1 MAINDNLAYQEEPLY
16 EILDGKVLAMSPAAP
31 RHNRIAGNIFLIFG
45 NNLKKKKCVPFGDGT
60 AVYLDEQNRFIPD
73 FMVVCDRSKIQSK
86 WVYGAPD
93 LVVEILSPSTA
104 RNDRMRKKD
113 VYAASGV
120 PEYWIVSPE
129 EQSIEVYLLR
139 DGAYTLDNLYAYCSD
154 EDQADMT
161 EAEKAG
167 LTAEFKCHLFDD
179 LTIRLE
185 DIFGDL
191 F

>member
-45 NNLKKKKCVPFGDGT
+45 NYLKKKKCVPFGDGT

-93 LVVEILSPSTA
+93 LLVEILSPSTA

-139 DGAYTLDNLYAYCSD
+139 DGAYILDNLYAYCSD

>member
-1 MAINDNLAYQEEPLY
+1 MAINDNLACQEEPLY

-45 NNLKKKKCVPFGDGT
+45 NYLKKKKCVPFGDGT

-93 LVVEILSPSTA
+93 LLVEILSPSTA

>member
-45 NNLKKKKCVPFGDGT
+45 NYLKKKKCVPLGDGT

-93 LVVEILSPSTA
+93 LLVEILSPSTA

-120 PEYWIVSPE
+120 PEYWIVSPK

>member
-1 MAINDNLAYQEEPLY
+1 MAANDNLAYQEEPLY
-16 EILDGKVLAMSPAAP
+16 EIMDGEVRAMSPAAP

-45 NNLKKKKCVPFGDGT
+45 NYLKKKKCVPFGDGT
-60 AVYLDEQNRFIPD
+60 AVYLDEQHRFIPD
-73 FMVVCDRSKIQSK
+73 FMVVCDRNKIQSR
-86 WVYGAPD
+86 WVYGPPD
-93 LVVEILSPSTA
+93 LLAEILSPSTA

-129 EQSIEVYLLR
+129 ERSIEVYHLQ
-139 DGAYTLDNLYAYCSD
+139 DGAYILDNLYAYCSA
-154 EDQADMT
+154 EDLADMT

-167 LTAEFKCHLFDD
+167 ITSEFQCRLFPD

>member
-45 NNLKKKKCVPFGDGT
+45 NYLKKKKCVPFGDGT

-93 LVVEILSPSTA
+93 LLVEILSPSTA

-120 PEYWIVSPE
+120 LEYWIVSPE

>member
-1 MAINDNLAYQEEPLY
+1 MKSWTGRFWRCRQPLPGTTVLP
-16 EILDGKVLAMSPAAP
+16 EIFSS
-31 RHNRIAGNIFLIFG
+31 FG
-45 NNLKKKKCVPFGDGT
+45 NYLKKKKCVPFGDGT

-93 LVVEILSPSTA
+93 LLVEILSPSTA

-120 PEYWIVSPE
+120 LEYWIVSPE

>member
-1 MAINDNLAYQEEPLY
+1 MAINDNLACQEEPLY

-45 NNLKKKKCVPFGDGT
+45 NYLKKKKCVPFGDGT

-93 LVVEILSPSTA
+93 LLVEILSPSTA

-120 PEYWIVSPE
+120 LEYWIVSPE

-161 EAEKAG
+161 EAEKAR

>member
-45 NNLKKKKCVPFGDGT
+45 NYLKKKKCVPLGDGT

-93 LVVEILSPSTA
+93 LLVEILSPSTA

-120 PEYWIVSPE
+120 LEYWIVSPE

>member
-31 RHNRIAGNIFLIFG
+31 RHNRIAGNIFLILG
-45 NNLKKKKCVPFGDGT
+45 NYLKKKKCVPLGDGT

-93 LVVEILSPSTA
+93 LLVEILSPSTA

>member
-45 NNLKKKKCVPFGDGT
+45 NYLKKKKCVPFGDGT

-93 LVVEILSPSTA
+93 LLVEILSPSTA

-120 PEYWIVSPE
+120 PEYWIVSPK

-139 DGAYTLDNLYAYCSD
+139 DGAYTLDNLFAYCSD

>member
-45 NNLKKKKCVPFGDGT
+45 NYLKKKKCVPLGDGT

>member
-45 NNLKKKKCVPFGDGT
+45 NYLKKKKCVPLGDGT

-93 LVVEILSPSTA
+93 LLVEILSPSTA

>member
-1 MAINDNLAYQEEPLY
+1 MAINDNLACQEEPLY

-45 NNLKKKKCVPFGDGT
+45 NYLKKKKCVPFGDGT

-93 LVVEILSPSTA
+93 LLVEILSPCTA

-120 PEYWIVSPE
+120 LEYWIVSPE